1 MVLAYLVIL
10 LVGLALLFRRDLSAL
25 GKIPYRGGWKLIG
38 IVVCLY
44 CLQAVF
50 IVYVAGQTLLQMTIL
65 ILSQIALIGLLVL
78 NRHVPGVWLF
88 GLGIALNS
96 IVMIANG
103 GWMPI
108 TPENYHYVHPER
120 TIELQTRPP
129 NSKNI
134 ILPRSDTRLWVL
146 SDIIRIKLGRRWA
159 ASLGDMLLIAG
170 VAQLIFQGT
179 AAKSPFLTA
188 NS

>member
-25 GKIPYRGGWKLIG
+25 GNIPYRGGWKLIT

-44 CLQAVF
+44 GLQAAL
-50 IVYVAGQTLLQMTIL
+50 IVYVSGQTMLQMAIL
-65 ILSQIALIGLLVL
+65 ILSQVALICLLVL
-78 NRHVPGVWLF
+78 NRHVPGAWLF

-96 IVMIANG
+96 VVMVANG

-108 TPENYHYVHPER
+108 TPEIYHYVHPER

-129 NSKNI
+129 NSKNV
-134 ILPRSDTRLWVL
+134 ILLRSDTRLWVL
-146 SDIIRIKLGRRWA
+146 SDIIRIKLWRRWA
-159 ASLGDMLLIAG
+159 ASIGDMLLIAG
-170 VAQLIFQGT
+170 VAQFIFQGT
-179 AAKSPFLTA
+179 ATKSPFLTA

>member
-25 GKIPYRGGWKLIG
+25 GNIPYRGGWKLIT

-44 CLQAVF
+44 GLQAAL
-50 IVYVAGQTLLQMTIL
+50 IVYVSGQTMLQMAIL
-65 ILSQIALIGLLVL
+65 ILSQVALICLLVL
-78 NRHVPGVWLF
+78 NRHVPGAWLF

-96 IVMIANG
+96 VVMAANG

-108 TPENYHYVHPER
+108 TPEIYHYVHPER

-134 ILPRSDTRLWVL
+134 ILPRSDTTLWVL
-146 SDIIRIKLGRRWA
+146 SDIIRIKLWRRWA
-159 ASLGDMLLIAG
+159 ASIGDMLLIAG
-170 VAQLIFQGT
+170 VAQFIFQGT
-179 AAKSPFLTA
+179 ATKSPFLTA

>member
-25 GKIPYRGGWKLIG
+25 GKIPYRGDWKLIS
-38 IVVCLY
+38 IVFGLY
-44 CLQAVF
+44 ILQAAF
-50 IVYVAGQTLLQMTIL
+50 IVYVAGQTVLQMAIL
-65 ILSQIALIGLLVL
+65 ILSQIALICLLAL
-78 NRHVPGVWLF
+78 NRHVPGAWLF
-88 GLGIALNS
+88 MLGIALNS
-96 IVMIANG
+96 VVMVANG

-108 TPENYHYVHPER
+108 TPENYRYVHPER

-134 ILPRSDTRLWVL
+134 ISLRSNTTLWVL
-146 SDIIRIKLGRRWA
+146 SDIIRIKLWRRWA
-159 ASLGDMLLIAG
+159 ASIGDFLLIAG
-170 VAQLIFQGT
+170 VAQFIFQGT
-179 AAKSPFLTA
+179 AAKSPLLTT